1 MIVRSLSI
9 ALAAL
14 LVSGCVQS
22 HRERVVYVPEPAP
35 LAPTST
41 TPEVRV
47 YSPAGPVVTQPPP
60 SAVTPA
66 IASDPDV
73 VLAQSV
79 SRLLKGEPDL
89 ASVSRKVSAT
99 VQNGV
104 VTLRGSVPSEND
116 REEIKER
123 VSRLPGVFRVV
134 DELGTELR

>member
-1 MIVRSLSI
+1 
-9 ALAAL
+9 
-14 LVSGCVQS
+14 
-22 HRERVVYVPEPAP
+22 
-35 LAPTST
+35 
-41 TPEVRV
+41 
-47 YSPAGPVVTQPPP
+47 
-60 SAVTPA
+60 VTPA

-123 VSRLPGVFRVV
+123 ISRLPGVFRVV